1 MFSSASTPVTRPN
14 RTIGLFLLCWTAL
27 NLLQAATLGLH
38 SDEAYYW
45 MYSRF
50 LDWGY
55 FDHPPMVAVFIR
67 LGYGLFHNQLGLR
80 LLTVLLNPLGL
91 YLLWL
96 IAKKYKADARWFVV
110 VVSGILAFHIYGFI
124 TTPDAPLLFFTIVF
138 YYFYQQ
144 YLEEDKW
151 PLALLLG
158 IMVACLLYSKYH
170 SVLLIVFTVLA
181 NIKLFKRPSFYLIVV
196 LAAVL
201 YIPHILWQVQHEY
214 PSLVYHLF
222 ERSSE
227 VYQPEHTY
235 LYIPGQLLM
244 AGPLIGWFLFYYAFS
259 TRIKNAFIR
268 CLMVNG
274 IGTFFF
280 FLVNTIKGNVQ
291 PHWTL
296 IGMVPVVLLVLIH
309 LRQPGSRPL
318 WLYKLALVNAGLII
332 LFRLLL
338 IVQFPPLTQWR
349 PVKSFFFYKQWAQ
362 QIQQKAGNRYV
373 IIPSSF
379 QEPSKYNFYTQSLK
393 GFDYDERYYRRTQY
407 DLWPLE
413 DSLQHHPALY
423 VTDQVLPGLTTD
435 SMLTVKGMRYF
446 TPVNNVRT
454 FQRVDVQLTN
464 TKFEA
469 RPGQQ
474 LVLNLKLSNGSGQ
487 DIDFAEPSQGQPVS
501 FSACFFQNDDL
512 KYEEQAGTGF
522 NQLKIPARSSTD
534 YQFII
539 KAPAEPGRYDL
550 IFSVRTVPFSGGRNS
565 RIINFTVR

>member
-1 MFSSASTPVTRPN
+1 MFSSASTPATRPN

-55 FDHPPMVAVFIR
+55 FDHPPMVAVFIK
-67 LGYGLFHNQLGLR
+67 LGYSLFHNELGLR
-80 LLTVLLNPLGL
+80 LVTVLINPLGL

-96 IAKKYKADARWFVV
+96 IAKKYKTDARWFVV
-110 VVSGILAFHIYGFI
+110 VVSGVLAFHIYGFI
-124 TTPDAPLLFFTIVF
+124 TTPDAPLLFFTILF

-151 PLALLLG
+151 TIALLLG
-158 IMVACLLYSKYH
+158 ITIACLLYSKYH
-170 SVLLIVFTVLA
+170 GVLLIVFTVLA
-181 NIKLFKRPSFYLIVV
+181 NIKLFKRPSFYLII
-196 LAAVL
+196 LLSAAL
-201 YIPHILWQVQHEY
+201 YVPHILWQVNHEY

-227 VYQPEHTY
+227 VYQLEHTY

-244 AGPLIGWFLFYYAFS
+244 AGPLIGWFLFYYAFT

-268 CLMVNG
+268 CLMVNA
-274 IGTFFF
+274 IGTLLF
-280 FLVNTIKGNVQ
+280 FLLNTIKGNVQ

-296 IGMVPVVLLVLIH
+296 ISFVPVVLLVLIH

-338 IVQFPPLTQWR
+338 IVQLPLLTHWR

-362 QIQQKAGNRYV
+362 QIQQKAGNRHV

-379 QEPSKYNFYTQSLK
+379 QEASKYNFYTQSLK

-413 DSLQHHPALY
+413 DSLQHQSALF
-423 VTDQVLPGLTTD
+423 VTDQPLPGLSTD

-446 TPVNNVRT
+446 TPIANVRT
-454 FQRVDVQLTN
+454 FQLLDIELGHAKV
-464 TKFEA
+464 EA

-474 LVLNLKLSNGSGQ
+474 LELNLRLNNRSGLAAN
-487 DIDFAEPSQGQPVS
+487 FAELSQSQPVQL
-501 FSACFFQNDDL
+501 SACFFQGDEL
-512 KYEEQAGTGF
+512 KNEEQAGAELSRLTV
-522 NQLKIPARSSTD
+522 PAHGNANYR
-534 YQFII
+534 FVV
-539 KAPAEPGRYDL
+539 KAPAQPGRYDL
-550 IFSVRTVPFSGGRNS
+550 VFSVRTVPFAGGRNS